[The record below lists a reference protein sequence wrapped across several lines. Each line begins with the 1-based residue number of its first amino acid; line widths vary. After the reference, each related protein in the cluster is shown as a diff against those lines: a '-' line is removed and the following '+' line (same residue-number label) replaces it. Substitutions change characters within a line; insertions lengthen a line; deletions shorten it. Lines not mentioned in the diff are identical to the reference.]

1 MKQAFYDYFK
11 DKNQLSSKVQFQC
24 IFIITSYFAYHTKN
38 LMDKIKFLELK
49 IKENE
54 NNLLKKNSDLKE
66 IIDKLKL
73 QEKIQSQKIKNLEDN
88 NFKNQLDKKSME
100 KKIKTLETEMQ
111 NMETKIK
118 TLENEKNNMKKKIEN
133 LEKQVQ
139 LLKIDNVKL
148 AATVE
153 ANVNQMKEC
162 FLTIN
167 KFKNYIEELKCENN
181 ELRNIIVMKEK

>member
-1 MKQAFYDYFK
+1 
-11 DKNQLSSKVQFQC
+11 
-24 IFIITSYFAYHTKN
+24 
-38 LMDKIKFLELK
+38 
-49 IKENE
+49 
-54 NNLLKKNSDLKE
+54 
-66 IIDKLKL
+66 
-73 QEKIQSQKIKNLEDN
+73 
-88 NFKNQLDKKSME
+88 
-100 KKIKTLETEMQ
+100 MQ

-118 TLENEKNNMKKKIEN
+118 TLENEKHNMKKKIEN

-162 FLTIN
+162 LLTIN

-181 ELRNIIVMKEK
+181 ELINIIVMKEK

>member
-1 MKQAFYDYFK
+1 
-11 DKNQLSSKVQFQC
+11 
-24 IFIITSYFAYHTKN
+24 
-38 LMDKIKFLELK
+38 
-49 IKENE
+49 
-54 NNLLKKNSDLKE
+54 
-66 IIDKLKL
+66 
-73 QEKIQSQKIKNLEDN
+73 
-88 NFKNQLDKKSME
+88 
-100 KKIKTLETEMQ
+100 MQ

-118 TLENEKNNMKKKIEN
+118 TLENEKNNMKKRIEN

-162 FLTIN
+162 LLTIN

-181 ELRNIIVMKEK
+181 ELINIIVMKEK

>member
-1 MKQAFYDYFK
+1 
-11 DKNQLSSKVQFQC
+11 
-24 IFIITSYFAYHTKN
+24 
-38 LMDKIKFLELK
+38 MDKIKFLELK

-167 KFKNYIEELKCENN
+167 KFKNYIKELKKNKSK
-181 ELRNIIVMKEK
+181 I